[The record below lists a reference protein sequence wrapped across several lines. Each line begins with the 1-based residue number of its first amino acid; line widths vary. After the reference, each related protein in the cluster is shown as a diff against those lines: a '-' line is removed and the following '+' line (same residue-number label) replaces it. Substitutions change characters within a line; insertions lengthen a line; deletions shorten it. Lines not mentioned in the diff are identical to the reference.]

1 MNRLILGT
9 CIASI
14 SLVLSCKPATTG
26 TESKG
31 GGATPPTK
39 AVAGGG
45 RLDPSTVVA
54 EWSGGKLTYGELLQK
69 KDASFKKLY
78 NKYLTDLYQ
87 AEQREVEGFVLES
100 LVQKAAS
107 AAGKSEQE
115 YMQGLAGTPAV
126 TEEDMKKFY
135 DDQVK
140 QSGQPYEA
148 VKDRIQ
154 QYLVGMKQRD
164 AMKAAVDKIKADAK
178 LKISIPPPETAKA
191 TFDLAG
197 RPSKGPAN
205 AKVTIVE
212 FSDFQC
218 PYCSRAVPGVHKL
231 LQEFPNDVKVVFLHF
246 PLNFHEKAMPSALAA
261 QCANAQGKFWEFHD
275 KIFENQASLGPE
287 LFEKTAGEVGIDAA
301 KFKACLN
308 DPATMAY
315 VKKDMEQ
322 AEAAGVEG
330 TPSFYLNGVPSAAGV
345 PTSDQIKALL

>member
-1 MNRLILGT
+1 MKRLILAALS
-9 CIASI
+9 ASLPLI
-14 SLVLSCKPATTG
+14 LSCKPATTG

-31 GGATPPTK
+31 QGAGAASKSTAGGA
-39 AVAGGG
+39 
-45 RLDPSTVVA
+45 RMDPGTVVA
-54 EWSGGKLTYGELLQK
+54 EWNGGKLTYGELLQK

-78 NKYLTDLYQ
+78 NKYMTDLYA

-100 LVQKAAS
+100 LVTKAAA

-115 YMQGLAGTPAV
+115 YMQGLAGTPSV
-126 TEEDMKKFY
+126 TEDDMKKFY
-135 DDQVK
+135 DEQVK
-140 QSGQPYEA
+140 ASGQPYEA
-148 VKDRIQ
+148 VKERIQ

-178 LKISIPPPETAKA
+178 VKISIPPPDTAKA
-191 TFDLAG
+191 TFALAG
-197 RPSKGPAN
+197 HPSKGPDN

-231 LQEFPNDVKVVFLHF
+231 LEQFPNDVKIYFLHF

-275 KIFENQASLGPE
+275 KLFENQGSLGPE
-287 LFEKTAGEVGIDAA
+287 LFEKTAGEVGMDVA
-301 KFKACLN
+301 KFKSCQS
-308 DPATMAY
+308 DPATAEF

-330 TPSFYLNGVPSAAGV
+330 TPSFYVNGVPTSAGV
-345 PTSDQIKALL
+345 PTPEQIKALL